1 MSCESLFRPA
11 GVSPPFF
18 CAGLPTPVRFLF
30 AHRALIAAAIFARA
44 CGDIFGGPALDAERD
59 GAVPRSE
66 VSRFSKVSI
75 CRRIESA
82 SSRFLRDVSMRCG

>member
-1 MSCESLFRPA
+1 
-11 GVSPPFF
+11 
-18 CAGLPTPVRFLF
+18 
-30 AHRALIAAAIFARA
+30 
-44 CGDIFGGPALDAERD
+44 
-59 GAVPRSE
+59 